1 MRVLLEV
8 KDSEWAFLAEL
19 LKRFEFVRI
28 QRTDQDAKANRSD
41 STNTAPTFTATRLNT
56 SGFTFNREEAN
67 ER

>member
-1 MRVLLEV
+1 MRVVLEV
-8 KDSEWAFLAEL
+8 KDSEWKFLAEL

-28 QRTDQDAKANRSD
+28 QRADQGENANRLD
-41 STNTAPTFTATRLNT
+41 TMPTFNATQLNT